1 MHWPCQQQRQITPSR
16 CRDTEIGPQSIGKS
30 CGGWRTKIHVILK
43 SSRRALIVSLSGGAT
58 LRVSECHRKTPSG
71 SRVSAAKP
79 AILSA
84 AGTIPATL
92 EIFTLLGDDAVLDFK
107 VSHFSSFA
115 GSFLAF
121 ANAFVTKVLQSL
133 RVVVHGIRNID
144 ARRTRIQDVVRQR
157 DLPAEVLI
165 EAVDRT
171 LTIRV

>member
-1 MHWPCQQQRQITPSR
+1 M
-16 CRDTEIGPQSIGKS
+16 
-30 CGGWRTKIHVILK
+30 
-43 SSRRALIVSLSGGAT
+43 
-58 LRVSECHRKTPSG
+58 
-71 SRVSAAKP
+71 SAAKP

-92 EIFTLLGDDAVLDFK
+92 EIFTLQGDDTVLDFK
-107 VSHFSSFA
+107 VGHFSSFV
-115 GSFLAF
+115 GSLLAF
-121 ANAFVTKVLQSL
+121 ANAFVTKILQSL